1 MKNHFL
7 ISSIALTMV
16 AMTSFARFEPV
27 GMMPQKNILDMGL
40 NKSMK
45 DTARPLHLKTVGKVK
60 AKTEGQTNFKVRI
73 PADNKNFEF
82 SGITIAGSGGVH
94 ELDLSEFEHGTTEYD
109 LYIAPGNYLMIAS
122 FWINSKEADLPRM
135 AIVFKENVHVGEAAE
150 ISFDPEEATNRI
162 HFEPINTHG
171 KSVSL
176 PIYTTLD
183 EEPYY
188 HYDFTNAN
196 ATDMG
201 WDSTIFH
208 EEYGILHTLSTN
220 GTSSGA
226 ESNGDFLTNPV
237 GEKFHFISGVFVR
250 EGTITDAYNTNSVL
264 YFVMGKKGNMD
275 KYIVVRNNPDEF
287 IPVAEK
293 FTQTPAA
300 EEEKVNGINSS
311 VSFNLI
317 INGKAEGGWSTNMTL
332 KEPAANVYI
341 QKDMTMAPLNAT
353 ASVALQ
359 SIDIA
364 RSVIIEDFPWPM
376 TTILGIKSNP
386 LVYSDGKW
394 LYTFNSNRSGNYSF
408 TVKNDKEVAPLFP
421 GNPAFETSKE
431 NLGVVLGNTA
441 PVFSIMNQVI
451 EYPAGTYHMHTPYYH
466 GIGGEDRFIDESF
479 AKIIVKRDG
488 STILEGGTTELLD
501 WEQENVEDGHAKGIV
516 ELTFEN
522 RNILVDNLPGYNLAS
537 IKYDER
543 KEDRNV
549 PTIQKLWY
557 RNSEGKITDR
567 FEKAE
572 DGVMEFSGADFNF
585 NYNPEGYSWYNCDP
599 VEVKVEYA
607 PHNTV
612 GWNKLE
618 VEEVRENFYT
628 PGFGYFWRA
637 PLRQVNAKSKN
648 GWFDLRISL
657 TDPSGNNQTQTFG
670 PAFFIADKT
679 SGVEDINDTGARVY
693 VDGRQIRCENS
704 TERMIVKV
712 YSLDGTLVC
721 DKSDLSDLRP
731 GIFIASVQINGEK
744 KILKINLQ

>member
-27 GMMPQKNILDMGL
+27 GMMPQKNIHDIGL
-40 NKSMK
+40 NKFMK
-45 DTARPLHLKTVGKVK
+45 DTARPLHLDSSRQVKVQ
-60 AKTEGQTNFKVRI
+60 TEGQTNFKIHI
-73 PADNKNFEF
+73 PADNENFSF
-82 SGITIAGSGGVH
+82 SGVTIAGSGGVH
-94 ELDLSEFEHGTTEYD
+94 ELDLSEFEYGTTEYD
-109 LYIAPGNYLMIAS
+109 LYIAPGNYLMMAT
-122 FWINSKEADLPRM
+122 FWINSEEADIPAM
-135 AIVFKENVHVGEAAE
+135 AIIFREDVHVGETAE
-150 ISFDPEEATNRI
+150 ISFNPEEATNHI
-162 HFEPINTHG
+162 HFEPKNLQGNRI
-171 KSVSL
+171 KL
-176 PIYTTLD
+176 PVYTRLD

-188 HYDFTNAN
+188 HYDFTDAN
-196 ATDMG
+196 AIEMG
-201 WDSTIFH
+201 WNSVIFH
-208 EEYGILHTLSTN
+208 EDYGMLHSLTANGFKMGKEST
-220 GTSSGA
+220 
-226 ESNGDFLTNPV
+226 GDFLTNAV
-237 GEKFHFISGVFVR
+237 EDKYYFLSGIFVQ
-250 EGTITDAYNTNSVL
+250 EGTITDTRNTEAVL
-264 YFVMGKKGNMD
+264 YYIMGKKGNMET
-275 KYIVVRNNPDEF
+275 YATVTNNAVEL

-293 FTQTPAA
+293 FTHTPAV
-300 EEEKVNGINSS
+300 EEEKVYGINSG

-317 INGKAEGGWSTNMTL
+317 INGKAEGGWITNMTV
-332 KEPAANVYI
+332 KEPSANAYI
-341 QKDMTMAPLNAT
+341 QKDMMKAPLNAT
-353 ASVALQ
+353 ASVAFQ

-364 RSVIIEDFPWPM
+364 RSEIIEGFPFPK
-376 TTILGIKSNP
+376 TTILGVESSP

-394 LYTFNSNRSGNYSF
+394 LYTFNSNRRGNYSF

-451 EYPAGTYHMHTPYYH
+451 EYPAGTFHMHTPYYH

-543 KEDRNV
+543 QEDRNV

-572 DGVMEFSGADFNF
+572 DGVLEFSGADFNF

-731 GIFIASVQINGEK
+731 GIFIASVEINGEK